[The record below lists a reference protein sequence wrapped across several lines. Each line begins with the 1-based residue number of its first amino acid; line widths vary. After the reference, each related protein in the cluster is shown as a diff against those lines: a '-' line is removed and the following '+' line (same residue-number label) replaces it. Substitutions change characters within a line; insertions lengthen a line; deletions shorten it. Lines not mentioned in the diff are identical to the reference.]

1 MDNLFLNDLI
11 KWTKGNALNFTE
23 NKKIKGISI
32 DTRTIKENDA
42 FFAIVGKSLDGHN
55 FIGEAINKKASVIIY
70 SKEDIDTS
78 NKTIVFIK
86 VKNTSLALEQTA
98 KNYKAQFKNIFTVAI
113 TGSNGKTT
121 TKEFIASILKQKDVT
136 LNNEGNFNNRIGV
149 PLTIFNLTEQHKYAV
164 IETGTS
170 EFGEIKALSNI
181 VCPDCAVLTNI
192 GDSHLEFFKN
202 RENVLKEKIHII
214 DNLSKNGF
222 IVLNSDDVLLR
233 EILPSIKQDVITYGF
248 SKQAIVR
255 ADNIN
260 LSQDK
265 PSFDLFINNKF
276 TATLSITM
284 KGKFNILNSLAAIAV
299 AYKLNFSIED
309 IKRALLNFNP
319 PKMRMQTIEI
329 KNKMKA
335 INDAYNANPCSMQNS
350 ILSLKDSYPKS
361 KVILVLGDML
371 ELGENSD
378 DFHKQLGKTI
388 NELDYVKAV
397 YLFGNKVKFTKEEIK
412 NKKVFLFEENNSLN
426 ETKLFEET
434 EKDFENNAI
443 IFFKASRGIKLD
455 KIYNNFILKYK

>member
-11 KWTKGNALNFTE
+11 NRTNGKALNFTE
-23 NKKIKGISI
+23 NKKINNISI
-32 DTRTIKENDA
+32 DTRTIKENDV
-42 FFAIVGKSLDGHN
+42 FVAIEGKSLDGHN
-55 FIGEAINKKASVIIY
+55 FIPEAINKKASVIIY
-70 SKEDIDTS
+70 SKQDIDTS
-78 NKTIVFIK
+78 NKSIVFIK
-86 VKNTSLALEQTA
+86 VKDTSLALEQIA
-98 KNYKAQFKNIFTVAI
+98 KHYKEKFKNVFTVAI

-121 TKEFIASILKQKDVT
+121 TKEFIASIFKQKDVT

-149 PLTIFNLTEQHKYAV
+149 PLTVFKLTEQHKYAV

-170 EFGEIKALSNI
+170 EFGEIEALSNI

-222 IVLNSDDVLLR
+222 VVLNTDDIYLHK
-233 EILPSIKQDVITYGF
+233 ILPSIKQDVITYGF
-248 SKQAIVR
+248 TKEANVR
-255 ADNIN
+255 ADNIK
-260 LSQDK
+260 LSDDN
-265 PSFDLFINNKF
+265 PSFDLFINGKF
-276 TATLSITM
+276 ITTLSVTM

-335 INDAYNANPCSMQNS
+335 INDAYNANPCSMENS

-361 KVILVLGDML
+361 AAILVLGDML

-378 DFHKQLGKTI
+378 NFHKQLGKTI

-397 YLFGNKVKFTKEEIK
+397 YLFGNKVKFTKDEIK

-426 ETKLFEET
+426 ETKMFKEI

-443 IFFKASRGIKLD
+443 ILFKASRGIKLD
-455 KIYNNFILKYK
+455 KIYNNFISKYK